1 MSRRTVTPSSAPLNA
16 DLSVPASK
24 SVTHRALVAA
34 ALANGESTVHNPLVA
49 TDTLVTLEGLIA
61 LGVHCVEREG
71 QWNVRGLGGV
81 VPGSADLSLRD
92 SGTSFRFLLA
102 LAALSA
108 SPSRLDG
115 SPRLRQRPVAE
126 LAQALGGLGARVR
139 LAPRSEGLPLEAG
152 GSVPAGGSV
161 RIPSG
166 RSSQFASALL
176 LVGSALPHGLDL
188 ILEPPVVSLPYV
200 ELTAQVLRRF
210 GARVE
215 RREQLH
221 WRVDAGTYPGRDYR
235 VEGDHS
241 TASYFLAAAA
251 IAGGRVRVR
260 DVDPESR
267 QPDRRMGEI
276 LEKLGCSVERGADW
290 VEATG
295 SRTIPAF
302 DLSMADA
309 PDLVPTLAALAL
321 FADGPCVVRDVAH
334 LRLKESDRLELLA
347 QNLTTLGRLSKAV
360 DDRLEVG
367 PPGTDLRG
375 ALIATASDHRIAMAF
390 AIAGLRVEGI
400 TLDDADCVAKSD
412 PGFWHRFEELT
423 C

>member
-1 MSRRTVTPSSAPLNA
+1 
-16 DLSVPASK
+16 
-24 SVTHRALVAA
+24 
-34 ALANGESTVHNPLVA
+34 
-49 TDTLVTLEGLIA
+49 
-61 LGVHCVEREG
+61 
-71 QWNVRGLGGV
+71 
-81 VPGSADLSLRD
+81 
-92 SGTSFRFLLA
+92 
-102 LAALSA
+102 
-108 SPSRLDG
+108 
-115 SPRLRQRPVAE
+115 
-126 LAQALGGLGARVR
+126 
-139 LAPRSEGLPLEAG
+139 
-152 GSVPAGGSV
+152 
-161 RIPSG
+161 
-166 RSSQFASALL
+166 
-176 LVGSALPHGLDL
+176 
-188 ILEPPVVSLPYV
+188 
-200 ELTAQVLRRF
+200 
-210 GARVE
+210 
-215 RREQLH
+215 
-221 WRVDAGTYPGRDYR
+221 
-235 VEGDHS
+235 
-241 TASYFLAAAA
+241 
-251 IAGGRVRVR
+251 
-260 DVDPESR
+260 
-267 QPDRRMGEI
+267 MGEI